1 MKQLLILSL
10 ALLTMSS
17 INIAHESVS
26 ASFNIIKK
34 GHVLLLE
41 IEFDDENFIKFGETE
56 NLKVTKKDFQKYLNQ
71 TTSWEIDGIILTPQI
86 LSVKS
91 IREHTKVICYL
102 SKAKENIKS
111 VRVKNEFLIDVKD
124 HSNIIKLDIN
134 NTFKDFRMHKK
145 RIELEVIY

>member
-56 NLKVTKKDFQKYLNQ
+56 SLKVTKKDFQKYLNQ